1 MAHEHG
7 FFHGIV
13 LHAGSVFDPKPHKIE
28 EQQPEWP
35 PNVEDVPIPTFDS
48 GVFVTELV
56 NLAKLPKPLNN
67 VTPHDQDAVQAN
79 PEVLLSKA
87 HAKAPRAIGQGTYR
101 GTQLAL
107 TKIYSMIEQ
116 R

>member
-7 FFHGIV
+7 LFHGIV

-28 EQQPEWP
+28 EQQQEWP
-35 PNVEDVPIPTFDS
+35 SDVENVPIPTFDS
-48 GVFVTELV
+48 GVFVTELA
-56 NLAKLPKPLNN
+56 NLAKLPKPLNI
-67 VTPHDQDAVQAN
+67 TSGDQDAVQAN

-87 HAKAPRAIGQGTYR
+87 QVKAPRPIGQGTFR